1 MHRQILAKNAS
12 ADLRVYAVW
21 FNMLFGDSHVENF
34 RFPKE
39 LDNWIGMPPDVNF
52 TWW

>member
-1 MHRQILAKNAS
+1 
-12 ADLRVYAVW
+12 
-21 FNMLFGDSHVENF
+21 MLFGDSHVENF

-39 LDNWIGMPPDVNF
+39 LDNWIFTPVPDANF